1 MYTKKSFI
9 LSDSHQKAEL
19 IAEMNKTLPSFR
31 NGYAYDFELSNGRN
45 YLDAVRDQWADMGFC
60 FRLVIHGSLRTGSYL
75 RFSRDRRRENPKIV
89 VKMTGSQAIG
99 DKQVSKAFVL

>member
-19 IAEMNKTLPSFR
+19 IAEMNKTLPQFR

-45 YLDAVRDQWADMGFC
+45 YLDAVRDQWIDMRVVSDLSSIDLYEQDLTCAFHEIDD
-60 FRLVIHGSLRTGSYL
+60 VKIQKSLL
-75 RFSRDRRRENPKIV
+75 K
-89 VKMTGSQAIG
+89 
-99 DKQVSKAFVL
+99 

>member
-19 IAEMNKTLPSFR
+19 IAEMNKTMPHFR

-45 YLDAVRDQWADMGFC
+45 YLDAVKDQWTAMRFLGLFSIDSYEQDLTC
-60 FRLVIHGSLRTGSYL
+60 VFREIDGVTIQKSLL
-75 RFSRDRRRENPKIV
+75 K
-89 VKMTGSQAIG
+89 
-99 DKQVSKAFVL
+99 